1 MWISILLVVLL
12 VLPAEGRADGKV
24 AVGEPG
30 REAQGP
36 CLGRPLPL
44 QVRCHRRLWCL
55 VRVRAVQVFI
65 YFTDLTSNTLFL
77 PLSVSNLELKPFHYS
92 LYFSILEYLFSI
104 FSNSLLKS
112 SILSFQFPD
121 YKEHKVCV
129 CFMNLFWSV
138 FTGSSSCVPIIFD

>member
-65 YFTDLTSNTLFL
+65 YFTDL
-77 PLSVSNLELKPFHYS
+77 SNLCPLQRKHRVLTTGPPRNSKELF
-92 LYFSILEYLFSI
+92 F
-104 FSNSLLKS
+104 
-112 SILSFQFPD
+112 
-121 YKEHKVCV
+121 
-129 CFMNLFWSV
+129 
-138 FTGSSSCVPIIFD
+138 